1 MKASI
6 FDRHPRRRPASER
19 HDDLLKLINTNPNHS
34 TGDPHTEHPQEPRRT
49 GRRSI
54 RAHEGRLM
62 PLLHDI
68 CRCADD
74 TCFEREQCG
83 PRTPVAATLR
93 PHDRPRDEPCPSR
106 ILADRSPEAA

>member
-1 MKASI
+1 
-6 FDRHPRRRPASER
+6 
-19 HDDLLKLINTNPNHS
+19 
-34 TGDPHTEHPQEPRRT
+34 
-49 GRRSI
+49 
-54 RAHEGRLM
+54 M

-74 TCFEREQCG
+74 TCFEREQCACWIEREQGG

-106 ILADRSPEAA
+106 ILTDRTPEAA